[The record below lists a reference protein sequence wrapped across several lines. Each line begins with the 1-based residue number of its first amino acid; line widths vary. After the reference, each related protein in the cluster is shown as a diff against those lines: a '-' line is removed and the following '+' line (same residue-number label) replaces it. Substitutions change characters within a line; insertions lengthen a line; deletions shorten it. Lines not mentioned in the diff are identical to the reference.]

1 MKLEFLHD
9 QNQAIANQYQDDLTC
24 EYHTAYTA
32 GFMVD
37 SRPQKRA
44 TTKLATTE
52 SQIATSGDFHLAV
65 NVP

>member
-1 MKLEFLHD
+1 MIWIVNTTQPAQGGLWSIRDRK
-9 QNQAIANQYQDDLTC
+9 
-24 EYHTAYTA
+24 
-32 GFMVD
+32 
-37 SRPQKRA
+37 KRT

>member
-1 MKLEFLHD
+1 MIRIRQLRISIKMILLV
-9 QNQAIANQYQDDLTC
+9 NT
-24 EYHTAYTA
+24 T
-32 GFMVD
+32 
-37 SRPQKRA
+37 RPVQRGLWSIRDPKKRA